1 MDSYSWLV
9 SPCMEFMGQHT
20 GGGVEP
26 HSAAPD
32 RIMIGAYLLRA
43 HVNTYANHKDPR
55 KLHMPSALFS
65 DLKTSK
71 FRFASR
77 SSARLP
83 LFDLPPSRAFANTR
97 FPSCHRPTGL
107 NIVHGA

>member
-1 MDSYSWLV
+1 
-9 SPCMEFMGQHT
+9 
-20 GGGVEP
+20 
-26 HSAAPD
+26 
-32 RIMIGAYLLRA
+32 MIVAYLLRA
-43 HVNTYANHKDPR
+43 HVNTYANHNDPR

-83 LFDLPPSRAFANTR
+83 LFDLPPARAFANTR
-97 FPSCHRPTGL
+97 FPSCHRPTSL
-107 NIVHGA
+107 NIVHGARVQLLCF